1 MVAKHRRDDVS
12 AHEATPFPVPDTAY
26 AVGRVSVLEK
36 SLLDKNTWLSLLQ
49 APLDE
54 AAAQLE
60 AHGYAAAQQ
69 DVMQAIDQVQR
80 DTVETLLSITRQRAL
95 LELFLLQTD
104 AHNLNVLYKCAVTGR
119 DATPLLLQ
127 GGAFDPELLA
137 ACVRCGDFASLG
149 PGFACHLDG
158 VDKDTPP
165 RLISAAIDRAIFAHI
180 HDTVRDCGVP
190 TLREYFEQRA
200 DAVNALARSRAAA
213 LGWEAQK
220 CEQMLVEAPG
230 KSVWQ
235 VPEDFNTFER
245 ELNRRTYAL
254 LAQGRYDGDGIVRI
268 ACYLVAKTAE
278 CRNLR
283 LVFAAKAAG
292 LPLTAD
298 EILPEG
304 VA

>member
-1 MVAKHRRDDVS
+1 MGATYRCDDVS
-12 AHEATPFPVPDTAY
+12 ARDVTPFPVPDTAY

-36 SLLDKNTWLSLLQ
+36 SLLDKNMWLSLLQ
-49 APLDE
+49 APFDE

-80 DTVETLLSITRQRAL
+80 DTVETLLSITKKREL

-104 AHNLNVLYKCAVTGR
+104 AHNLNVLYKCAAAGR
-119 DATPLLLQ
+119 DAAPLLLP

-137 ACVRCGDFASLG
+137 VCVRCGDFSALG
-149 PGFACHLDG
+149 SGFARHLDG
-158 VDKDTPP
+158 MDEKTPP

-180 HDTVRDCGVP
+180 QDTVRDCGVP
-190 TLREYFEQRA
+190 VLQEYFAQRA
-200 DAVNALARSRAAA
+200 DAVNALAKSRAAA
-213 LGWEAQK
+213 LGWDAQK
-220 CEQMLVEAPG
+220 CEQMCVEAPG
-230 KSVWQ
+230 KSSWQ
-235 VPEDFNTFER
+235 VPEDFNAFER
-245 ELNRRTYAL
+245 MLNRRTYAL

-292 LPLTAD
+292 LPLTED